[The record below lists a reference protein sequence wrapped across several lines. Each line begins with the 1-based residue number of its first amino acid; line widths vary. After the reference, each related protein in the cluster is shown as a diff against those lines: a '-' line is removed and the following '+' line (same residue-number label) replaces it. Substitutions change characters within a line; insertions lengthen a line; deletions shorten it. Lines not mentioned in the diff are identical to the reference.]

1 MIAFGH
7 SGPRA
12 LCEDNAI
19 VEFETDV
26 PAVRE
31 TDLLVR
37 VSYVGMNALD
47 AKLRAT
53 AKATT
58 DQPRI
63 LGFEGVGQIETVGS
77 SVRDFAPGDRVAWL
91 GQIDRPGATAEF
103 TCVDHRLA
111 ALVPDSVASQDAAAM
126 PMAYVTAYGL
136 LINQMGLG
144 QDQRGVLVIV
154 NGAGGVGSAAIQ
166 IARQMTG
173 MTVIAT
179 ASRDETR
186 EWCRS
191 LGAHEVISHRGNI
204 ADNLKNA
211 GYRSVTA
218 IASLTNT
225 QTNFPDLLKRLVPNG
240 TLGIIDQPAS
250 INAALLRPKAQ
261 RLAFEGAFVP
271 SLMQPEAMR
280 GQSAALEKML
290 GWMSDGTFQSIRYS
304 AVDNISTGVLKEAH
318 RKLEAQSGVGK
329 TVLKVSRAHMP

>member
-7 SGPRA
+7 PGPRA
-12 LCEDNAI
+12 LCEDDAI
-19 VEFETDV
+19 VKFETEVPEMRETDV
-26 PAVRE
+26 
-31 TDLLVR
+31 LVR
-37 VSYVGMNALD
+37 VAYVGLNALD

-53 AKATT
+53 AKATA

-63 LGFEGVGQIETVGS
+63 LGFEGVGQIEKVGS
-77 SVRDFAPGDRVAWL
+77 SVQDFAPGDRVAWL

-111 ALVPDSVASQDAAAM
+111 ALVPVSVASRDAAAM

-173 MTVIAT
+173 MTVVAT

-204 ADNLKNA
+204 A
-211 GYRSVTA
+211 
-218 IASLTNT
+218 
-225 QTNFPDLLKRLVPNG
+225 
-240 TLGIIDQPAS
+240 
-250 INAALLRPKAQ
+250 
-261 RLAFEGAFVP
+261 
-271 SLMQPEAMR
+271 
-280 GQSAALEKML
+280 
-290 GWMSDGTFQSIRYS
+290 
-304 AVDNISTGVLKEAH
+304 
-318 RKLEAQSGVGK
+318 
-329 TVLKVSRAHMP
+329 